1 MSLDKIKLEHENYPQ
16 VSNREYPIK
25 DMSIGYLKTQI
36 EKITRTEINSD
47 YLNDLKAEYAYK
59 TRLIFKQVKYVEE
72 FNKLVEKLKQQ
83 KLSSKPIKRVIKKKK
98 KR

>member
-1 MSLDKIKLEHENYPQ
+1 MKSNEIKLEHENYPQ
-16 VSNREYPIK
+16 VFNREYPIK

-59 TRLIFKQVKYVEE
+59 TRLIFKEVKYVEE
-72 FNKLVEKLKQQ
+72 FNKLVNKLKEQ
-83 KLSSKPIKRVIKKKK
+83 KLNSKPVKRVIKKKK
-98 KR
+98 KK